1 MRKIVHSNL
10 GWGVAALLSGIMLAS
25 GFQSAQ
31 EKTGIVDMQKMIEN
45 SEPGKKM
52 RATFDQMVA
61 ARNDLLEFINLNRV
75 LTVEQ
80 AQKLKELSLKP
91 NATDAEKAEA
101 QRIRSEVVASEKRFK
116 ELQTKASTDADRQL
130 LTDYSNRAA
139 VMTQTLERWNNDFNV
154 EMQEWLARERPSVY
168 EKAKK
173 ALQDTARAQG
183 FSVVLDAQVAP
194 FGANDL
200 TEAATKALNAQK

>member
-1 MRKIVHSNL
+1 MRKLAQSQL
-10 GWGVAALLSGIMLAS
+10 GWGAAALLAGIMVAS
-25 GFQSAQ
+25 GFQGAE

-52 RATFDQMVA
+52 KTTFDQMVA

-80 AQKLKELSLKP
+80 AQKLKELSLKT
-91 NATDAEKAEA
+91 NATEAEKAEVT
-101 QRIRSEVVASEKRFK
+101 RIKADVVASEKRFK
-116 ELQTKASTDADRQL
+116 ELQTKAATDADRQL
-130 LTDYSNRAA
+130 LQDFSNRAA

-154 EMQEWLARERPSVY
+154 EMQNWLAKERPSVY
-168 EKAKK
+168 DKAKK
-173 ALQDTARAQG
+173 ALQDTAKAQG

-200 TEAATKALNAQK
+200 TDASTKALNAQK